1 MESVQEM
8 IYVGNN
14 SFSSKAKDAIYYV
27 VQVLYNERDVSRG
40 TNKATLINIFT
51 DDKTYQKFVG
61 SEVGSTVKV
70 EVKPNMAVGKINYKI
85 VG

>member
-1 MESVQEM
+1 MGSVEEM
-8 IYVGNN
+8 TFVGNN

-27 VQVLYNERDVSRG
+27 VQVLYNEKDVSRG

-70 EVKPNMAVGKINYKI
+70 EIKPNMGTGKINYKI